1 MSDRRQR
8 LIGGF
13 ISIVAGLLTA
23 AMIYVHPEN
32 LHAPAW
38 VAYAA
43 CAAFVFAGLTIMA
56 YELGLRRAHAWLV
69 VACVA
74 ALLAPGA
81 WVAFG
86 SGARK
91 CSVALPFFSGVG
103 SDLLC
108 RAAFGL
114 GAIIVAAIL
123 VWAVIGA
130 LRAQSDRSPAAK
142 DSANQ

>member
-8 LIGGF
+8 LIGGL
-13 ISIVAGLLTA
+13 ISIVAGLVTA
-23 AMIYVHPEN
+23 TLIYLHPEN

-56 YELGLRRAHAWLV
+56 YEFGLRRFHAWLV
-69 VACVA
+69 VACVT

-86 SGARK
+86 PGARK

-108 RAAFGL
+108 RAAFGV
-114 GAIIVAAIL
+114 GAVIVAAIL
-123 VWAVIGA
+123 VWAVMGV
-130 LRAQSDRSPAAK
+130 LRAMQSSTRA
-142 DSANQ
+142 